1 MCESV
6 QISLHRQKE
15 QTNIDWLPWPQSPG
29 VTLGLSFS
37 PGTGPGAPAVVRW
50 PAGLAPSP
58 DSRNVA
64 AFAGSLPGAQAHVL
78 IISTLIFTGG
88 GGNRAEIGKTMVT
101 WVPTPTTMGWRKTS
115 FLTEDWGALPSRG
128 SRCGTAN
135 LSKCRWFVEFSSLL
149 TRRPPSAAAAQGVGR
164 SRPSSWAGLILD
176 NWLLENIAVGE
187 VLPFNYHI
195 NWVYFVVKLL
205 PFSFVFYLKKVFVLK
220 KLNEGRPVLFEV
232 IWKNPQ

>member
-29 VTLGLSFS
+29 VILGLSFS
-37 PGTGPGAPAVVRW
+37 PGTGPRAPAVVRW

-128 SRCGTAN
+128 SRCSTAN
-135 LSKCRWFVEFSSLL
+135 LSKCRWFVEFSPLL
-149 TRRPPSAAAAQGVGR
+149 TRRPPSAAPAAATAWAASTWACR
-164 SRPSSWAGLILD
+164 S
-176 NWLLENIAVGE
+176 
-187 VLPFNYHI
+187 
-195 NWVYFVVKLL
+195 
-205 PFSFVFYLKKVFVLK
+205 
-220 KLNEGRPVLFEV
+220 
-232 IWKNPQ
+232 